1 MKWWNGATTMRMEE
15 EVLVME
21 TMSSE
26 DSCYKADEDGKE
38 ALTSYKIKKL
48 PWESTALRKI
58 KKQLDKKYNNRLSK
72 RARDRIVPRT
82 LQSRQ
87 NVTLLKFLNGPL
99 MLKHQILILQPL
111 HLCDCRT
118 IFISWQWT
126 VLWIYFIN

>member
-1 MKWWNGATTMRMEE
+1 
-15 EVLVME
+15 ME

-26 DSCYKADEDGKE
+26 DSCYEADEDGKE
-38 ALTSYKIKKL
+38 ALTGNKIKKL

-58 KKQLDKKYNNRLSK
+58 KKQLDKKYNKRL
-72 RARDRIVPRT
+72 RGHRDRIVPRT
-82 LQSRQ
+82 VRSRQ

-118 IFISWQWT
+118 IFIS
-126 VLWIYFIN
+126 

>member
-1 MKWWNGATTMRMEE
+1 MRMEE

-58 KKQLDKKYNNRLSK
+58 KKQLDKKYNKRLSK

-82 LQSRQ
+82 VRSRQ

-118 IFISWQWT
+118 IFIS
-126 VLWIYFIN
+126 